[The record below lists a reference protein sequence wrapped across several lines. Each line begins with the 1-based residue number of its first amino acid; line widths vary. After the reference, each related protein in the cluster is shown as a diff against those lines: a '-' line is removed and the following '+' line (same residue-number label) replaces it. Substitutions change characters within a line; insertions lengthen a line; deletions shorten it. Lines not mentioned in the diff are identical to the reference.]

1 MVRHHGKH
9 SSRVPAAVPP
19 AAAVILPPSATTATP
34 TAILSSRGHQ
44 TLAAAASLPGV
55 GATPVGV
62 RHARTLERERL
73 LQVEWED
80 GTCSL
85 YPFTW
90 LRDNC
95 QCPHCTLQSA
105 QARSLLL
112 ADLDV
117 HTGIDSVQLTDNNK
131 VSSVL
136 YFEFYNILI

>member
-1 MVRHHGKH
+1 MQRHGKH
-9 SSRVPAAVPP
+9 TLPLPATVIASR
-19 AAAVILPPSATTATP
+19 
-34 TAILSSRGHQ
+34 RDHQ
-44 TLAAAASLPGV
+44 TLAAAASRAGASLPADGV
-55 GATPVGV
+55 SAVV
-62 RHARTLERERL
+62 RNVRALERERL

-112 ADLDV
+112 AELDV
-117 HTGIDSVQLTDNNK
+117 HTSMDSVQVNENK
-131 VSSVL
+131 VGKPL
-136 YFEFYNILI
+136 